1 MKKHIKI
8 KSQITLFS
16 LLIILIT
23 VLLGYFYTSML
34 SISYKNEAEQTV
46 KELSMSNRNYLKS
59 IVDSDM
65 ETLRSCGSFIDQQLI
80 VSATVNDQLLLD
92 SLKKVNHL
100 NKFKRMSISDVNG
113 NPITPNNN
121 EDLFNKSFFQKALRG
136 ETSIETGNLS
146 KYKGQITTNF
156 ATPIVFNRKVVGVL
170 TASIDPDN
178 YSDLLSTTFFDGE
191 GYNLVGNSIGEIV
204 IDSKNKNRLRN
215 VKNIFELDFDNEKVI
230 DQISNGETGFS
241 KYKALGKERY
251 AAFTPLGIN
260 DWIIFTVV
268 PQDVITKKTT
278 LVIKYTIM
286 MWMGILAIFV
296 AGWYFISAAARR
308 SEKQNSELKILNNK
322 YTSLV
327 DVKGVILFEINV
339 DTGNFTYNKNYQN
352 RLCRLESLSHLE
364 NSILSSQVIHPEDV
378 DGARIAIGNVL
389 KNYKS
394 DNYEVRIRHEDG
406 HYFTFA
412 VTLIPIFDSKNNL
425 TYVMGYMDDITE
437 QKSKMEYLQQK
448 TQIDALTKIY
458 NKETTRNLIES
469 YLMSAESKVVM
480 NAMIAVDVD
489 NFKGVNDD
497 FGHLFGDKVIVEL
510 ASSLKSIFRESDIV
524 GRFGGDEFTV
534 YLKNVPSS
542 AFVIER
548 SKAIIES
555 FSRQYKNEHKVQ
567 NISAS
572 VGIALHKGE
581 ATSFDVLYKRA
592 DVALYHAKNSGKSLI
607 HMYEEDTEGN

>member
-1 MKKHIKI
+1 
-8 KSQITLFS
+8 
-16 LLIILIT
+16 
-23 VLLGYFYTSML
+23 ML

>member
-8 KSQITLFS
+8 KSQITIFS

-339 DTGNFTYNKNYQN
+339 DSGNFTYNKNYQN

>member
-1 MKKHIKI
+1 MTI
-8 KSQITLFS
+8 
-16 LLIILIT
+16 
-23 VLLGYFYTSML
+23 LLGYFYTSML
-34 SISYKNEAEQTV
+34 SVSYKNEAEQTV
-46 KELSMSNRNYLKS
+46 KELSMSNSNYLKN
-59 IVDSDM
+59 IVHSDM
-65 ETLRSCGSFIDQQLI
+65 ETLKSCGSFIDQQLI
-80 VSATVNDQLLLD
+80 ANSKVNEKNLIDALY
-92 SLKKVNHL
+92 KVNHI
-100 NKFKRMSISDVNG
+100 NKFKRMAILDIKG
-113 NPITPNNN
+113 NPITPETQKVNVF
-121 EDLFNKSFFQKALRG
+121 DKSYFQKALRG
-136 ETSIETGNLS
+136 ETAIETGILS
-146 KYKGQITTNF
+146 KFEGKLVTNF
-156 ATPIVFNRKVVGVL
+156 ATPIMFNRKVVAVL
-170 TASIDPDN
+170 TASIDSNN
-178 YSDLLSTTFFDGE
+178 YSELLNTTFFDGE
-191 GYNLVGNSIGEIV
+191 GYNVVVNSIGEVV
-204 IDSKNKNRLRN
+204 IDSSNKNRIQN
-215 VKNIFELDFDNEKVI
+215 VKNLFEVDFENETVI
-230 DQISNGETGFS
+230 DQVSSGEIGFS
-241 KYKALGKERY
+241 KYTASGKDRY

-327 DVKGVILFEINV
+327 DVKGVILFEIDV

-352 RLCRLESLSHLE
+352 KLCRLESLSHLE
-364 NSILSSQVIHPEDV
+364 NNILSSEVYHSDDV
-378 DGARIAIGNVL
+378 EGAKAAIDHVL
-389 KNYKS
+389 KNYTS
-394 DNYEVRIRHEDG
+394 DNYEVRVRHEDG

-425 TYVMGYMDDITE
+425 TYIMGYMDDITE

-448 TQIDALTKIY
+448 TRIDGLTKIY

-469 YLMSAESKVVM
+469 YLMSSESKIVM

-489 NFKGVNDD
+489 NFKGINDD
-497 FGHLFGDKVIVEL
+497 FGHLFGDNVIVEL
-510 ASSLKSIFRESDIV
+510 AASLKSIFRDSDIV

-534 YLKNVPSS
+534 FLKNIPSS

-555 FSRQYKNEHKVQ
+555 FSRQYKNEHMVQ

-572 VGIALHKGE
+572 VGIALHNGE
-581 ATSFDVLYKRA
+581 AMSFEVLYKRA

>member
-1 MKKHIKI
+1 M
-8 KSQITLFS
+8 
-16 LLIILIT
+16 
-23 VLLGYFYTSML
+23 
-34 SISYKNEAEQTV
+34 
-46 KELSMSNRNYLKS
+46 
-59 IVDSDM
+59 
-65 ETLRSCGSFIDQQLI
+65 
-80 VSATVNDQLLLD
+80 
-92 SLKKVNHL
+92 
-100 NKFKRMSISDVNG
+100 
-113 NPITPNNN
+113 
-121 EDLFNKSFFQKALRG
+121 
-136 ETSIETGNLS
+136 
-146 KYKGQITTNF
+146 
-156 ATPIVFNRKVVGVL
+156 
-170 TASIDPDN
+170 
-178 YSDLLSTTFFDGE
+178 
-191 GYNLVGNSIGEIV
+191 
-204 IDSKNKNRLRN
+204 
-215 VKNIFELDFDNEKVI
+215 
-230 DQISNGETGFS
+230 
-241 KYKALGKERY
+241 
-251 AAFTPLGIN
+251 
-260 DWIIFTVV
+260 
-268 PQDVITKKTT
+268 
-278 LVIKYTIM
+278 
-286 MWMGILAIFV
+286 
-296 AGWYFISAAARR
+296 
-308 SEKQNSELKILNNK
+308 KILNNK

-339 DTGNFTYNKNYQN
+339 DSGNFTYNKNYQN

-406 HYFTFA
+406 HYFTFT

>member
-156 ATPIVFNRKVVGVL
+156 ATPIVFNRKVVVVL

-339 DTGNFTYNKNYQN
+339 DSGNFTYNKNYQN

-364 NSILSSQVIHPEDV
+364 NSILSSEVIHPEDV

>member
-46 KELSMSNRNYLKS
+46 KELSVSNCNYLKS

-278 LVIKYTIM
+278 LVIKYTISNFCC
-286 MWMGILAIFV
+286 W
-296 AGWYFISAAARR
+296 
-308 SEKQNSELKILNNK
+308 
-322 YTSLV
+322 LV
-327 DVKGVILFEINV
+327 F
-339 DTGNFTYNKNYQN
+339 
-352 RLCRLESLSHLE
+352 
-364 NSILSSQVIHPEDV
+364 
-378 DGARIAIGNVL
+378 
-389 KNYKS
+389 YKCC
-394 DNYEVRIRHEDG
+394 
-406 HYFTFA
+406 
-412 VTLIPIFDSKNNL
+412 SK
-425 TYVMGYMDDITE
+425 
-437 QKSKMEYLQQK
+437 KK
-448 TQIDALTKIY
+448 
-458 NKETTRNLIES
+458 
-469 YLMSAESKVVM
+469 
-480 NAMIAVDVD
+480 
-489 NFKGVNDD
+489 
-497 FGHLFGDKVIVEL
+497 
-510 ASSLKSIFRESDIV
+510 
-524 GRFGGDEFTV
+524 
-534 YLKNVPSS
+534 
-542 AFVIER
+542 
-548 SKAIIES
+548 
-555 FSRQYKNEHKVQ
+555 
-567 NISAS
+567 
-572 VGIALHKGE
+572 
-581 ATSFDVLYKRA
+581 
-592 DVALYHAKNSGKSLI
+592 
-607 HMYEEDTEGN
+607 